1 VTEYMWNENAGAV
14 EADFVLANCNSP
26 RELRFAYLN
35 MRDHPRGQLMLDRLI
50 GAGFVPDL
58 VIDEDSPLATE
69 GRSAQLKELSQ
80 VARFAPLKE
89 TRALCE
95 ERHITYRTT
104 ANHNSEEI
112 ERALSDGAYDLAVLG
127 DTRILRPPILRCV
140 RRGILNVHPGFLPDV
155 RGNNPYVWSIIHGLP
170 QGATVHLIN
179 EGVDRGPILMRR
191 QLKVA
196 PSMAYP
202 DLIFEI
208 NNLCADI
215 LLDVMNQIVQ
225 RRAHL
230 IPQQADGRL
239 TFREASPDIKYI
251 AAEMLRRRSHAA
263 IRNTAIAAE

>member
-1 VTEYMWNENAGAV
+1 M
-14 EADFVLANCNSP
+14 
-26 RELRFAYLN
+26 RFAYLN
-35 MRDHPRGQLMLDRLI
+35 LRDHPRGQLMLDRLI
-50 GAGFVPDL
+50 GAGFIPDL
-58 VIDEDSPLATE
+58 VIDEDSPLAKE
-69 GRSAQLKELSQ
+69 GRSGQLKELSQ
-80 VARFAPLKE
+80 VARFAPLME

-95 ERHITYRTT
+95 ELHITYRTT

-112 ERALSDGAYDLAVLG
+112 EHALSDGAYDVAILG
-127 DTRILRPPILRCV
+127 DTRILRPHILRGV
-140 RRGILNVHPGFLPDV
+140 RRGILNVHPGILPEV
-155 RGNNPYVWSIIHGLP
+155 RGNNPYVWSIIHDLP

-191 QLKVA
+191 QLKVT
-196 PSMAYP
+196 PMAYP

-230 IPQQADGRL
+230 TPQQDDGRL

-251 AAEMLRRRSHAA
+251 AAEMLRRKSHAA
-263 IRNTAIAAE
+263 IRNAATAAEKGRNGHAEQG